1 MLSLLSLLL
10 ASGTVLRADTE
21 QWTAHSYP
29 DPRSN
34 FTQCNT
40 WLNSTLCD
48 PDHILT
54 DQWRIEINANLNKLM
69 EKLRSTQMEYTDEAP
84 TECYDNSTESIQ
96 FYIILAKRIQT
107 DNNQTTS
114 EADMTRFGDGLVE
127 KLGLRSSPCKNF
139 LIFVGVEAAKMAYVR
154 TGSDLKLPPDLM
166 KQIFD
171 QYKLFKAKNFMDVLN
186 KIVNEIGEKI
196 VDPTQNG
203 APTTENNQTETD
215 KLIFQITNET
225 TSANSYNI
233 TGSSQQLNGNL
244 TYEPAPTSPWLIVG
258 IVAAVCTLLLLILI
272 AFVLQRRAAVGRD
285 HGSTTRS
292 RHPNGS
298 DSVLVRS
305 SSNVCKE
312 SFRDLY
318 SALDNLPNGANGE
331 NEQHASVSTSK
342 RSTTRDLEP
351 NGAGAHE
358 V

>member
-10 ASGTVLRADTE
+10 ASGTVLRPDTE
-21 QWTAHSYP
+21 QWTALTYP
-29 DPRSN
+29 DPRTN
-34 FTQCNT
+34 FSQCNT

-54 DQWRIEINANLNKLM
+54 DQWRQEINMNLNKLM
-69 EKLRSTQMEYTDEAP
+69 DKLRTFQMEYAEEAP

-107 DNNQTTS
+107 DDNQTTS
-114 EADMTRFGDGLVE
+114 EADMTRFGDGLVD

-196 VDPTQNG
+196 VDPSQSITSTPESNL
-203 APTTENNQTETD
+203 TETD
-215 KLIFQITNET
+215 KLIQQIGNET
-225 TSANSYNI
+225 MGVDIYNNI
-233 TGSSQQLNGNL
+233 STTQQLNRNL
-244 TYEPAPTSPWLIVG
+244 IYGSVQSSTWWIFGV
-258 IVAAVCTLLLLILI
+258 V
-272 AFVLQRRAAVGRD
+272 FVLTFVAISALFVFAVRAHAKAKRD
-285 HGSTTRS
+285 DISQSTSCR
-292 RHPNGS
+292 PNCS

-305 SSNVCKE
+305 SSTVFKD
-312 SFRDLY
+312 SFHDLY
-318 SALDNLPNGANGE
+318 TVLDNLPTSSSAEQNNVFTMRDSNHSELGDSE
-331 NEQHASVSTSK
+331 NVETI
-342 RSTTRDLEP
+342 
-351 NGAGAHE
+351 
-358 V
+358 